1 MRVKVLAEAAYRVV
15 GVMSKDSCPAL
26 DFLTQGEKST
36 EAVRAGL
43 LRMLVEVANRGL
55 DGVPSSW
62 HHEADKRIGIY
73 EFIKGPLRLFFFK
86 GSNGD
91 IAVCTSGV
99 RKSGNKADKAAVSKA
114 VDLKL
119 AYTQALANKTYEVVE
134 DENE

>member
-1 MRVKVLAEAAYRVV
+1 
-15 GVMSKDSCPAL
+15 MSKDSCPAL
-26 DFLTQGEKST
+26 EFLTQGEKST
-36 EAVRAGL
+36 ASVRAGMV
-43 LRMLVEVANRGL
+43 RMIAEVASQGL
-55 DGVPSSW
+55 NGVPTSW
-62 HHEADKRIGIY
+62 HHEADKRNGIY

-114 VDLKL
+114 IDLKL